1 VGASTWNYP
10 HRDLG
15 EQALPDGSPIR
26 RPTVRVHM
34 EGLSENLLAVVDSG
48 SPISVAD
55 SQLFRWLGVDLSTAV
70 PLYEVPLSL
79 GSAFGRV
86 PVFGVTLFLRPP
98 EDSNRE
104 LISWDLHLGARPN
117 WRLPFA
123 ILFGQRGWFDR
134 FPTTIDATNTAV
146 DISDSR

>member
-1 VGASTWNYP
+1 MSEPAWSYP

-15 EQALPDGSPIR
+15 EPALPDGSVVS
-26 RPTVRVHM
+26 RPTVRVHI

-55 SQLFRWLGVDLSTAV
+55 AQLFSWLGVDLSTAD

-79 GSAFGRV
+79 GSTFGRI
-86 PVFGVTLFLRPP
+86 PVFGVTLSLRSP
-98 EDSNRE
+98 EESDRQ
-104 LISWDLHLGARPN
+104 LISWNLHLGARPN

-134 FPTTIDATNTAV
+134 FPTTIDRSHTIVHT
-146 DISDSR
+146 DQ